1 MNGRALRKYRCKIE
15 GGAWL
20 GRPRARHYAVRTD
33 SEMEMTMLDSCPDT
47 APTQEGQP
55 AGDFFRWKSRD
66 LEKLEALQR
75 LQLEE
80 RKYLESI
87 ERNGA
92 TGRAVEFLWSIVES
106 REIEIRTLQGM
117 AQTG

>member
-1 MNGRALRKYRCKIE
+1 
-15 GGAWL
+15 
-20 GRPRARHYAVRTD
+20 
-33 SEMEMTMLDSCPDT
+33 MEMTTLESAPDAT
-47 APTQEGQP
+47 LAQESRS
-55 AGDFFRWKSRD
+55 AGDFFCWKSPG
-66 LEKLEALQR
+66 LEKLAALQK
-75 LQLEE
+75 LQVEE

-106 REIEIRTLQGM
+106 REIKIRTLQAK